1 MGTTT
6 PLRLDRRGILLC
18 LLESQPKC
26 FVEDQRRSNS
36 YAIGGA
42 RVGCSRRLGWLVVLR
57 LKSVGCYVHVDY
69 KRNNTMV
76 RLLLLR

>member
-1 MGTTT
+1 MHSSVATA
-6 PLRLDRRGILLC
+6 PVC
-18 LLESQPKC
+18 L
-26 FVEDQRRSNS
+26 V
-36 YAIGGA
+36 
-42 RVGCSRRLGWLVVLR
+42 GWLVVLR

>member
-1 MGTTT
+1 MYTRYKGAVNTYM
-6 PLRLDRRGILLC
+6 
-18 LLESQPKC
+18 
-26 FVEDQRRSNS
+26 VEN
-36 YAIGGA
+36 GWL
-42 RVGCSRRLGWLVVLR
+42 VGWLVVLR